1 MLTKLTTIPLF
12 PLGQT
17 LYPSGALDLKIFEV
31 RYLDMVKD
39 CIANSTTFGIVTLD
53 EGKEIAEPGDKST
66 VFFPTGTL
74 VDITHFDSPQ
84 PSLFFIKCH
93 NPMLMKLAW
102 LAKTWALRVTNL
114 AYQLQIIEAA
124 NSGFRPDG

>member
-17 LYPSGALDLKIFEV
+17 LYPSGALDLKNFEV
-31 RYLDMVKD
+31 RYLDMIKD

-53 EGKEIAEPGDKST
+53 EGKEVAEPIDKPA

-74 VDITHFDSPQ
+74 VDITYFDTPQ
-84 PSLFFIKCH
+84 PFHQIFLPRSPGSGAKSKPSASLF
-93 NPMLMKLAW
+93 
-102 LAKTWALRVTNL
+102 NL
-114 AYQLQIIEAA
+114 IH
-124 NSGFRPDG
+124 